1 MKNLPLTTGPI
12 VLDPA
17 RRVRGFFKFWWNKI
31 PEPQM
36 VSLITGAVYL
46 VFFTTGLVTLLNPP
60 TSIEG
65 VFGTFTMQMVG
76 YFLIGGA
83 LVGIIGGMRNW
94 WEVERVGIGGMSIG
108 VLTYL
113 YIVIELQLASESGSR
128 FTQMGIILTALGFLA
143 LRMALIWRY
152 PFKPRR

>member
-1 MKNLPLTTGPI
+1 MKQLSLSTGPI
-12 VLDPA
+12 VLEPT
-17 RRVRGFFKFWWNKI
+17 RRLHGFLRFWWNKI
-31 PEPQM
+31 PEPQL

-46 VFFTTGLVTLLNPP
+46 VLLTTGLVTVFNPP

-83 LVGIIGGMRNW
+83 LVGTIGGMRNW
-94 WEVERVGIGGMSIG
+94 WEIERAGIGGMSIG

-128 FTQMGIILTALGFLA
+128 FTQMGITLTALGFLA
-143 LRMALIWRY
+143 LRMALIWRH

>member
-1 MKNLPLTTGPI
+1 MKQLSLSTGPI
-12 VLDPA
+12 VLEPT
-17 RRVRGFFKFWWNKI
+17 RRLYGFLRFWWNKI

-46 VFFTTGLVTLLNPP
+46 VFLTNGLVTIFNPP

-94 WEVERVGIGGMSIG
+94 WEIERAGIGGMSIG